1 MKQHLHQEATAA
13 NDDYCFAFALGVILV
28 DSNFVVCFHNSL
40 TTLPGALLQA
50 AVVVDDNFSPV
61 GVAYL
66 DDVEEELVRQRMLN
80 ERDNNFG
87 NR

>member
-1 MKQHLHQEATAA
+1 MPHS
-13 NDDYCFAFALGVILV
+13 AF
-28 DSNFVVCFHNSL
+28 
-40 TTLPGALLQA
+40 LQA